1 MHGKIMNK
9 PRYGCKTVSSI
20 IYVVGEN
27 SLETVAWRIKSVFLG
42 IKTIRDKVH
51 VSSFF
56 FPHPPTSPLLPTLP
70 PVFFF
75 SHTDCSDI
83 CFLPRMCYFFCEN
96 DRLIPF
102 REALFLYLLP
112 TWLGWGWRHLQSPGL
127 AVSHAWLA
135 EVQDSSNYGDWLEMG
150 RHLRLGQSEP
160 TCGCVGITGSR

>member
-27 SLETVAWRIKSVFLG
+27 SWETVAWRIKSVFLG

-96 DRLIPF
+96 DHLIPF

-112 TWLGWGWRHLQSPGL
+112 TWLGGGLTPPSVSWVGCLPCLTGGSTGFLQLWGLT
-127 AVSHAWLA
+127 
-135 EVQDSSNYGDWLEMG
+135 GDG
-150 RHLRLGQSEP
+150 
-160 TCGCVGITGSR
+160 